1 VAIVDII
8 VILWLASQTTRPV
21 ERLARAVRD
30 DRLDQLKP
38 GGPREIIELG
48 ESFSQ
53 LRQHLRAL
61 LDERTRMLAAIA
73 HDYRTYLTRMDL
85 RSEFIEDED
94 QRLLAQ
100 AGYRGN
106 ACPAERH
113 PDLRARVRRDRSGHG
128 GL

>member
-1 VAIVDII
+1 MLFLLTVAIVDII

-100 AGYRGN
+100 QDI
-106 ACPAERH
+106 EEM
-113 PDLRARVRRDRSGHG
+113 RALLSDT
-128 GL
+128 